1 MRLRARAV
9 ALVAAA
15 AVVGSACGG
24 SSGSSGSGGAASCS
38 PQGTSLNL
46 LARVTTF
53 DTSCLAAPANTAF
66 TIVLDN
72 QDAGVPHSVSIFS
85 SNPTVDANAT
95 ELFKGAVVTGP
106 TQVTYH
112 VHALAPGRYFF
123 ECAVHPT
130 QMNGTLVIG

>member
-1 MRLRARAV
+1 VRLRPHVV
-9 ALVAAA
+9 ALMAAA
-15 AVVGSACGG
+15 AVIGSACGG
-24 SSGSSGSGGAASCS
+24 SNGSSGSGGPATCS

-46 LARVTTF
+46 LARTTTF
-53 DTSCLAAPANTAF
+53 DTDCLAAPGNTAF
-66 TIVLDN
+66 TIALDN

-95 ELFKGAVVTGP
+95 ELFKGKIITGP

-130 QMNGTLVIG
+130 QMNGTLVVG